1 MESFVDFIR
10 WFVGGV
16 AEEVVGRILGSRAS
30 GQRLHVGLLK
40 ASGRVRELHK
50 LLFEALKGSWS
61 FQKHDASALSVSGR
75 LGSHD
80 LSCLSV
86 FGGLPGC
93 YESDPVSCDGH
104 NRWGSGAAESYLR
117 S

>member
-1 MESFVDFIR
+1 M
-10 WFVGGV
+10 GGV
-16 AEEVVGRILGSRAS
+16 AGELVGRILGSRAS
-30 GQRLHVGLLK
+30 RHRLHVGRLK

-50 LLFEALKGSWS
+50 LLLEALGGSWS

-93 YESDPVSCDGH
+93 YDPDRVSCGGRARDLIVG
-104 NRWGSGAAESYLR
+104 GLGPPKVI
-117 S
+117 